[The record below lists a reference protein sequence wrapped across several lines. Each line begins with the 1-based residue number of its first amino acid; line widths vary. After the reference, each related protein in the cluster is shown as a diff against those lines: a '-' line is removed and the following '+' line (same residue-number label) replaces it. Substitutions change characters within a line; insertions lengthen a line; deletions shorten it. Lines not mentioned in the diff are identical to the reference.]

1 MNDLFRRARR
11 DYSVVCRYCSTR
23 RTLADDAA
31 CDSCRGL
38 LTPLRV
44 ATGSEAWLQ
53 RPVAVGFLRQIADQV
68 SEVG

>member
-1 MNDLFRRARR
+1 MNQLFRRAGR

-31 CDSCRGL
+31 CDTCRGL
-38 LTPLRV
+38 LSPLRV
-44 ATGSEAWLQ
+44 AAKSEAWLQ
-53 RPVAVGFLRQIADQV
+53 RPVAVGFLRPVADHE

>member
-1 MNDLFRRARR
+1 MNESFRRARR

-31 CDSCRGL
+31 CDTCRGL

-44 ATGSEAWLQ
+44 ATGTEAWLQ
-53 RPVAVGFLRQIADQV
+53 RPVAVRSLWQIADEN